1 MRIVA
6 LTRKYIVNE
15 IYVDSAE
22 VTQEKMSEVASQEVI
37 SIQEGGKGI
46 SKPTT
51 KPFAHGFDYEISIYY
66 QTNINF
72 IH

>member
-1 MRIVA
+1 
-6 LTRKYIVNE
+6 
-15 IYVDSAE
+15 
-22 VTQEKMSEVASQEVI
+22 MSEVASQEVI

-46 SKPTT
+46 SEPTT